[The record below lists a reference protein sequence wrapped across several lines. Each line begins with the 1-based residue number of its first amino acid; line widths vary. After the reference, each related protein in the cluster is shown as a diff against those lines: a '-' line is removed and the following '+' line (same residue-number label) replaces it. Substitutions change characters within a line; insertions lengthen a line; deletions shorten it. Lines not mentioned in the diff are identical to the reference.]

1 MYPTGLN
8 NVNATMM
15 PGAGMDASG
24 QMLQFAAVDQQS
36 FNGGYTMPYAWAEPM
51 TPWGPQTAPMPALG
65 QLPAPLAAPI
75 HSSAD
80 ATGMPDTQ
88 TLPLQPTWQAPSP
101 QQRLPGTPRLS
112 KSESLEDSPS
122 TPLNRVVR
130 SAASPV
136 APTSPWLRTP
146 SPDHA
151 HYNITS
157 FKASQQSQ
165 APAVEA
171 DPWVGTTLMVATR
184 SYFAELEGYLSV
196 GVGSQVR
203 AMIDNPHRGDSNCA
217 WPTYVYCCQGDG
229 STGWVPQSLLW
240 RCFVDESGRRWAC
253 DDATG
258 TWCWVDEMEKNS

>member
-1 MYPTGLN
+1 M
-8 NVNATMM
+8 
-15 PGAGMDASG
+15 GAWPQAAH
-24 QMLQFAAVDQQS
+24 QLQ
-36 FNGGYTMPYAWAEPM
+36 PL
-51 TPWGPQTAPMPALG
+51 PALG
-65 QLPAPLAAPI
+65 ELPAPLAPPVDPNVI
-75 HSSAD
+75 
-80 ATGMPDTQ
+80 GMPDV
-88 TLPLQPTWQAPSP
+88 PLQPPALMWQPPAPP
-101 QQRLPGTPRLS
+101 HRLPGTPRVS

-122 TPLNRVVR
+122 TPLNRIMP

-151 HYNITS
+151 HYNMTS

-165 APAVEA
+165 APPAVEA

-196 GVGSQVR
+196 SVGSQVR
-203 AMIDNPHRGDSNCA
+203 VMIDNPHRGDSSCA

-229 STGWVPQSLLW
+229 ATGWVPQQLLW
-240 RCFVDESGRRWAC
+240 RCFVDEAGRRWAC